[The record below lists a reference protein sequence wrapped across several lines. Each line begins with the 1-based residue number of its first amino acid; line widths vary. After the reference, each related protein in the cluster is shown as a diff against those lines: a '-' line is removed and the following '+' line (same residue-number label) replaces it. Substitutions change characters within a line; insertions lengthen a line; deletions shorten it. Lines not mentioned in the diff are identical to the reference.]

1 MKFPIAAVL
10 LIPSVLGAAI
20 AAPVE
25 TRDVEVVSPSTPPS
39 FTTLTFLSP
48 HPSPHPSPLSTTT
61 TTI

>member
-25 TRDVEVVSPSTPPS
+25 TRDVEVVSPPSLSAILPALSSTP
-39 FTTLTFLSP
+39 L
-48 HPSPHPSPLSTTT
+48 PSPPSLLTTPT
-61 TTI
+61 